1 MMLIHNV
8 FSYLLLILDGNRLDG
23 FYIYISD
30 TFNEQQPNR
39 GHQCYHDQ
47 QDGYANTL
55 QNITCDYP
63 GRYVVIYNQRDR
75 SEAFLQLCEVE
86 VYGKI

>member
-1 MMLIHNV
+1 MLI
-8 FSYLLLILDGNRLDG
+8 FSYLLLILEGHKLDG

-30 TFNEQQPNR
+30 TFNEQHPNR

-47 QDGYANTL
+47 QDRYANTL
-55 QNITCDYP
+55 QNITCDYH
-63 GRYVVIYNQRDR
+63 GRYVVIYNQRNR
-75 SEAFLQLCEVE
+75 TQAFLELCEVE

>member
-1 MMLIHNV
+1 M
-8 FSYLLLILDGNRLDG
+8 LLILDGKRLEG

-47 QDGYANTL
+47 TTGYPSTL

-63 GRYVVIYNQRDR
+63 GRYLVIYNQRNNTE
-75 SEAFLQLCEVE
+75 SFLELCEVE
-86 VYGKI
+86 VYGRI